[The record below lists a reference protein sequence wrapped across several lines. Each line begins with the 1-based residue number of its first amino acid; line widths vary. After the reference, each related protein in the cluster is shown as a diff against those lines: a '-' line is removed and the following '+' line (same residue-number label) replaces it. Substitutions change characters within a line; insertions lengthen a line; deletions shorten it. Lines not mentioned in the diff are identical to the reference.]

1 MSGNRPEDAEDEES
15 GEGGQPPGTE
25 INDLPTKA
33 RREAEDE
40 MMETPAAP

>member
-1 MSGNRPEDAEDEES
+1 MSGDRTEDVEDEKG
-15 GEGGQPPGTE
+15 GEGDQLDDADV
-25 INDLPTKA
+25 NDPTNA